1 MDRGAW
7 QAVVHGV
14 TQNGT
19 QLSNLA
25 QHTAQKLYC
34 FSQWLGLRDSLVAQ
48 MVKSLPVMRETQ
60 VRSLDP
66 LEKEMATTP
75 VFLPGKSHGQR
86 SLAGYSPWGR
96 KESDTFLSLS

>member
-60 VRSLDP
+60 LQSLGQEDP
-66 LEKEMATTP
+66 LDKEMTTHSNILGWKIP
-75 VFLPGKSHGQR
+75 WTEEPGQ
-86 SLAGYSPWGR
+86 L
-96 KESDTFLSLS
+96 